1 MAENTPQTPQ
11 ENPTRKRR
19 GRANPPVTRSNADA
33 FSLDPDFTG
42 RAGFG
47 FLDSDRV
54 AYMRARVLELLSEFG
69 VTVVH
74 PAAIA
79 ALTKVG
85 AKEGDKPGRLRLP
98 EGLVNDA
105 LAATPKQVR
114 LAGKTRAYDLDL
126 PRADGGFVLRTGTGG
141 HGYVDP
147 RDASYRNMDLAAV
160 ADIVAVANDLEQV
173 GFIAH
178 PFVHGVPEV
187 TADIHSYA
195 RITAHTLK
203 HTWMQ
208 PYQKENVEYLMQ
220 IAAIAAGGED
230 RLRASPSTSVIT
242 CSFSPFEFKFMD
254 TEVIIQAGQYGVPVH
269 ACSLPSAGGTAPLS
283 VPASALMAVAEIV
296 GMTTM
301 AHVLAPGT
309 PMIATPLMFA
319 LDMRTGSALQSSV
332 EAMQAANLAIQMVKQ
347 GFGLIAHTYGSGS
360 DTPDADHQSMAE
372 RAMLMQNIALAGA
385 DILGGIGQ
393 LECATVFSP
402 VQAVLD
408 NEIGAMMRRFIRTPE
423 INAEALNWDE
433 MSSVAAGGHFLDS
446 NHTVKGCRDQ
456 LIPGVFQRQGRD
468 DYEVDAR
475 RGAFEAARDRALAA
489 IAAAPEGGVLS
500 PEQSHEIAALAARAD
515 EHIVRVYQGAVQTI

>member
-1 MAENTPQTPQ
+1 MAETTPTTT
-11 ENPTRKRR
+11 TRKRR
-19 GRANPPVTRSNADA
+19 GRANPPVTRSTADA
-33 FSLDPDFTG
+33 FSLDPAFTG

-47 FLDSDRV
+47 FLDSDRMDF
-54 AYMRARVLELLSEFG
+54 MRARVLQLLGEYG
-69 VTVVH
+69 VMVVH
-74 PAAIA
+74 PAAHA
-79 ALTKVG
+79 ALLKAG
-85 AKEGDKPGRLRLP
+85 ATEGGSAGRLRLP
-98 EGLVNDA
+98 AGLVNEA
-105 LAATPKQVR
+105 LTATPKQLT
-114 LAGKTRAYDLDL
+114 LAGKTRAFDMHL
-126 PRADGGFVLRTGTGG
+126 PRSDGGFILRTGTGG

-147 RDASYRNMDLAAV
+147 RDASYRNMDLDAV
-160 ADIVAVANDLEQV
+160 SDIVAVANDLEQV

-195 RITAHTLK
+195 RITANTHK

-208 PYQKENVEYLMQ
+208 PYQKENVEYLMK

-230 RLRASPSTSVIT
+230 RLRAHPSTSVIT
-242 CSFSPFEFKFMD
+242 CSFSPLEFKYMD

-283 VPASALMAVAEIV
+283 VPASALMAVAEII

-309 PMIATPLMFA
+309 AMIATPLMFA

-332 EAMQAANLAIQMVKQ
+332 EAMQAANMAIQMVKQ
-347 GFGLIAHTYGSGS
+347 GFGLVAHTYGSGS
-360 DTPDADHQSMAE
+360 DTPDVDHQSMAE
-372 RAMLMQNIALAGA
+372 RALLMQNIALAGA

-423 INAEALNWDE
+423 ITGETLNWDE
-433 MSSVAAGGHFLDS
+433 MSSIRVGGHFLDS
-446 NHTVKGCRDQ
+446 DHTVKGCRDQ
-456 LIPGVFQRQGRD
+456 LIPRVFQRQGRD
-468 DYEVDAR
+468 DYEASDR
-475 RGAFEAARDRALAA
+475 RGAFEVARDRTLAA
-489 IAAAPEGGVLS
+489 IAAAPQEGVLS
-500 PEQSHEIAALAARAD
+500 PEQNREIAALAAKAD